1 MLGAKLTK
9 QGILG
14 YFTPSRINII
24 FREHVNLYSDD
35 EQFLM
40 EVFIGHCLY
49 SWDTPRDYQ
58 DVTDNPFMQIYG
70 H

>member
-1 MLGAKLTK
+1 MVDCGWRIYRTV
-9 QGILG
+9 QEYWGI
-14 YFTPSRINII
+14 YII
-24 FREHVNLYSDD
+24 FRERVNLYSDD
-35 EQFLM
+35 EQFLR
-40 EVFIGHCLY
+40 EVFIGHCHY